1 MKPSIDDRRTVS
13 VRVSPTA
20 FFDIAVA
27 AIEAAMVAPEFNDE
41 SFKILRSWDSDRKN
55 RSLRT
60 GPLPGCLVFSDTGLE
75 FAGCLMGKREE
86 QGASTL
92 YLVERAFPVTALR
105 GDDWVAQSELS
116 SLLLDDLASAAKI
129 GLRVIGDVH
138 SHPFIDA
145 HPDEV
150 QERKFFTPSATDK
163 SHPPFIAFEF
173 SLIATVSMG
182 GRRKKGG
189 HVNEPGPLHR
199 SRIGSFEIWLYAY
212 QKSNRS
218 TKRQITLEIA

>member
-1 MKPSIDDRRTVS
+1 MKRSIKDRRSVS
-13 VRVSPTA
+13 ARVSSTA

-27 AIEAAMVAPEFNDE
+27 AIESAMVGPEFNEE
-41 SFKILRSWDSDRKN
+41 SFKILNSWESDRKN

-75 FAGCLMGKREE
+75 FAGCLMGRKEE
-86 QGASTL
+86 EGAHTS
-92 YLVERAFPVTALR
+92 YFVERAFPVTALR
-105 GDDWVAQSELS
+105 GDDWVAQCELS
-116 SLLLDDLASAAKI
+116 SILLDDLASAAKT
-129 GLRVIGDVH
+129 GLRVIGEVH

-150 QERKFFTPSATDK
+150 HQRKFFTPSATDRK
-163 SHPPFIAFEF
+163 QRPFSAFEV

-189 HVNEPGPLHR
+189 HINEPGPLYR
-199 SRIGSFEIWLYAY
+199 ARIGSFEVWLYAY
-212 QKSNRS
+212 QKSAHS
-218 TKRQITLEIA
+218 KSQHITLHVG